1 MQPPILPSAHVKHR
15 IPGRVRIKIQARR
28 GDVAYFT
35 QVRERLSDFA
45 GIHSLETNPITSS
58 LLIRHAV
65 DLESVARFAEEQGV
79 FRLTTLYP
87 PTTVPIKYWIN
98 NNLRELD
105 HGLRYIS
112 GEVIDLAGL
121 IFLALF
127 GLAIHQ
133 ALEGNV
139 MAPAITLFWY
149 ALTLLPVLIAK
160 E

>member
-1 MQPPILPSAHVKHR
+1 MSSLMLPAAQLRHR
-15 IPGRVRIKIQARR
+15 IPGRVRIKIQAKR

-35 QVRERLSDFA
+35 QVRERLSGFA
-45 GIHSLETNPITSS
+45 GIHSLETNPITGS
-58 LLIRHAV
+58 LLIQHAV
-65 DLESVARFAEEQGV
+65 DLESVARFAEEQDL
-79 FRLTTLYP
+79 FRLTTFYP
-87 PTTVPIKYWIN
+87 PATVPIKYWIN

-105 HGLRYIS
+105 RGLRYLS
-112 GEVIDLAGL
+112 GEVIDLASL

-127 GLAIHQ
+127 GLAIQQ

>member
-1 MQPPILPSAHVKHR
+1 MLSAAQVRHR
-15 IPGRVRIKIQARR
+15 ISGRVRIKIHARR
-28 GDVAYFT
+28 GDIAYFT

-45 GIHSLETNPITSS
+45 GIHSLETNPITGS

-65 DLESVARFAEEQGV
+65 DLESVARFAEEQGL

-87 PTTVPIKYWIN
+87 PTTVPITYWIN

-105 HGLRYIS
+105 RGLRYIS
-112 GEVIDLAGL
+112 SEVIDLASL

-149 ALTLLPVLIAK
+149 ALTFLPVLIIK